1 MFFYILASRRT
12 DIPCK
17 LQGSTKSEFE
27 CSLRASFQ
35 SFIWEQVK
43 SEAKDGY
50 ALDHAN
56 KGSLLTV
63 GVVSYTSTV

>member
-1 MFFYILASRRT
+1 MFILHFSFKKNRR
-12 DIPCK
+12 PN
-17 LQGSTKSEFE
+17 LQVSTKSGFD
-27 CSLRASFQ
+27 CSLGASFQ

-43 SEAKDGY
+43 SEAKDGH

-56 KGSLLTV
+56 KGSLFTV